1 MAWKVPYTN
10 ITIGKIKN
18 VDKPQP
24 TRTQITEQIIARQQF
39 RQVEDVKKWRIA
51 LQMAE
56 DPDIPSRHTLIRIYK
71 DVMLDGHISGIIK
84 SIKNEVKAK
93 QFMIVDA
100 DGQQDDE
107 KTKLF
112 KKKWFF
118 KFIDHIVEA
127 PFFGY
132 SLVQLGDIVEDGFP
146 NMKLVPRENI
156 VPEWNM
162 AKRDIFNTARKG
174 FLYREPP
181 LRDWFIYI
189 GEEDD
194 NMGWLNGAT
203 PHALS
208 KKNLF
213 AEMWEFA
220 EIFGMPIRQGRTDIH
235 DTEKRKNME
244 EMMQRMGSAAWGV
257 FDREDEIVFAEAAK
271 GDAKVFI
278 EPIKLDN
285 EEISKGFAGQ
295 VAVFDEKAYVG
306 SAEVQER
313 LFQKFIIT
321 FMRQAEFVIND
332 DLLPRMVIHRILP
345 DGFFFKWKSDETLTA
360 IEKKDIIKDLLPLG
374 VRYSAETIEES
385 TGIKVESVGSEE
397 PEAPEDI
404 ATIMNDVAKLY
415 ENFIPIE

>member
-1 MAWKVPYTN
+1 MAWKVPYLN
-10 ITIGKIKN
+10 ITLGKIEN

-24 TRTQITEQIIARQQF
+24 TRTAITEQIIARQQF
-39 RQVEDVKKWRIA
+39 RQVEDVRKWRIA

-71 DVMLDGHISGIIK
+71 DVILDGHISGIIK
-84 SIKNEVKAK
+84 SIKNEIKAK
-93 QFMIVDA
+93 EFMIINA
-100 DGQQDDE
+100 DGEEDKD

-118 KFIDHIVEA
+118 KFLDHTVEA
-127 PFFGY
+127 TFFGY
-132 SLVQLGDIVEDGFP
+132 SLIELGDIIEDGFP
-146 NMKLVPRENI
+146 EMKLVPRENV
-156 VPEWNM
+156 VPEWDLV
-162 AKRDIFNTARKG
+162 KPDIFNTERKG
-174 FLYREPP
+174 FPYREPP
-181 LRDWFIYI
+181 LKDWFIYI

-213 AEMWEFA
+213 TEMWEFA

-235 DTEKRKNME
+235 DTKKRKNME
-244 EMMQRMGSAAWGV
+244 EMMQRMGAAAWGV
-257 FDREDEIVFAEAAK
+257 FDRDDEIVFAEAAK

-295 VAVFDEKAYVG
+295 VAVFDEKAFVG

-332 DLLPRMVIHRILP
+332 DLIPRMIIHGILQEG
-345 DGFFFKWKSDETLTA
+345 DKFKFKADETLTT

-374 VRYSAETIEES
+374 VQYSAETIEEA
-385 TGIKVESVGSEE
+385 TGIKVESIRGEE
-397 PEAPEDI
+397 PEPPENI

-415 ENFIPIE
+415 ENFV